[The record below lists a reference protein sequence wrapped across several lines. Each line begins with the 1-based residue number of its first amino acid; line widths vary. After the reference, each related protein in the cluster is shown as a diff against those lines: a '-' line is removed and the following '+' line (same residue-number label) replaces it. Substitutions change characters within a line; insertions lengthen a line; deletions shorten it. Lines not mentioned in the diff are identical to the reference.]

1 MTGKESVVYS
11 VCISVLLQGDSTG
24 GRTRVPVKG
33 SGRSL
38 PQVRDSKLWL
48 VLTKGG
54 GASKKRKE
62 AWLSISVTMVPLF

>member
-24 GRTRVPVKG
+24 GQTRVPVKG

-38 PQVRDSKLWL
+38 PQVRDSQLWL
-48 VLTKGG
+48 LTTGG
-54 GASKKRKE
+54 GGIKKKKE
-62 AWLSISVTMVPLF
+62 A